1 MFCEK
6 KQSPLFMRNSNV
18 EDGYTVMSKNFSDSL
33 KLIYFFISVRGT
45 PGSGKSVLAGLLRRY
60 INGIEPDTEVVFFDA
75 WPENLPVQ
83 TTLNMILILDEAQ
96 TTYWDKNFWSKF
108 KNPGL
113 QDMRVVAFASH
124 GSSGYT
130 GADNATPMWIGMEQ
144 RVGLARV
151 DCGDGILV
159 GLLFTREE
167 FNALVQLRFRDRR
180 FSDSF
185 LDCVFDM
192 TNGHVGACE
201 DLMRTVVAH
210 EVMNPF
216 LHSDWMLIAHLV
228 IPSSGEIRG
237 IHIRYVYRWYPH
249 DLHSPEHLQKDGIC
263 PRSPRCGF
271 GTS

>member
-1 MFCEK
+1 MFREK
-6 KQSPLFMRNSNV
+6 KQSPLFMRNSNS
-18 EDGYTVMSKNFSDSL
+18 EDGYTVLFKKFSDSL
-33 KLIYFFISVRGT
+33 KLIYFFLSVRGT

-60 INGIEPDTEVVFFDA
+60 INEKEPHTEVVVVNA

-83 TTLNMILILDEAQ
+83 TTPNTILILDEAQ
-96 TTYWDKNFWSKF
+96 TTYSDKDFWTRF

-130 GADNATPMWIGMEQ
+130 WADNVTPMWIGMELC
-144 RVGLARV
+144 VGLARL

-167 FNALVQLRFRDRR
+167 FNALVQLRFPDSG

-185 LDCVFDM
+185 LDCVFDI

-201 DLMRTVVAH
+201 DLMKSVTAH
-210 EVMNPF
+210 KVKSPF
-216 LHSDWMLIAHLV
+216 IFVSTNTDSSNLV
-228 IPSSGEIRG
+228 ISSTGEFSR
-237 IHIRYVYRWYPH
+237 IHLRNVYHWC
-249 DLHSPEHLQKDGIC
+249 LHG
-263 PRSPRCGF
+263 
-271 GTS
+271 